1 MFSEL
6 KSPFCNDCDLSKKCH
21 TPEMSPIGPEKA
33 DIYILG
39 ESPSERDDLIG
50 KPFSGQSGEILR
62 TILEYL
68 KIDINK
74 IRFGNA
80 VQCKAGKEG
89 PTDIQT
95 NMCRNRV
102 LADIKEAKPKVIIA
116 MGNPSIKLLF
126 NRYEPGIHGWRGNI
140 VPLHELNCWV
150 VPVFPMSKILK
161 DGISDNKIQWTKG
174 TNYTDSLKVLRE
186 DLSIVKDLITVPIPQ
201 PKPFKIIKLLTYQA
215 VISFFDMADNK
226 DFFVFDIETIGL
238 KPYFEHSKILTS
250 AITFDGETVYAFP
263 ISYHTHIDKKKY
275 WTDEQE
281 KQIKSRFSD
290 LLTNSRSIK
299 VAHNSVFEMEWAK
312 AILDIDI
319 ANIEDSML
327 QKYILDCRNGT
338 HSLDFLAFV
347 NYGVSWKT
355 YPDSIMEDLTQL
367 PIEELL
373 DYNAK
378 DSIWEYRIF
387 KKQEKQL
394 NKNKVLDMCYRDQLA
409 TAKTLAQIQYDGACT
424 NEESRDKL
432 LKGYVIERENTE
444 KELLSLD
451 SVIEF
456 KNKYGKVP
464 ALKSN
469 SKDIPIILFQIENL
483 DSIKKTKKS
492 GKPAVDKEVLASYVG
507 QSRFCELLLKYR
519 EYSGIEGKILKG
531 YTDCVFPDGKYHT
544 NFYPIETG
552 RLGSSNINLQNLD
565 KRKHPEI
572 RQIIV
577 APDGYV
583 LLIFDY
589 AQLEA
594 RVLAALSNCRK
605 LIDAIIN
612 GYDIH
617 MAKAIEIWGEEVIK
631 NATPKA
637 VKLMRYRAKNEFVFP
652 SFYGAKPPATAKR
665 LGISESKA
673 EMLLEKLW
681 FDFPEILEWQQG
693 ILKIYEKKRY
703 VEIPPG
709 RRRYAPLTTN
719 EILNTPV
726 QGGAASIVSKVMNK
740 ISRRC
745 YWVVLNAHDE
755 LVPCVK
761 EQEAKYAIKEIQGIM
776 EMKQYDFMLDV
787 PLVVEGS
794 IGYDWYNTF
803 LIKEVFDA

>member
-1 MFSEL
+1 MAFDEL
-6 KSPFCNDCDLSKKCH
+6 KSPFCTDCDLSKKCH
-21 TPEMSPIGPEKA
+21 TPEIKPIGPEKA

-39 ESPSERDDLIG
+39 EAPSERDDLIG
-50 KPFSGQSGEILR
+50 KPFSGQGGEIFR
-62 TILEYL
+62 TILEHL
-68 KIDINK
+68 KIGPAK
-74 IRFGNA
+74 VRFGNA
-80 VQCKAGKEG
+80 IQCKADKEG
-89 PTDIQT
+89 PTDIQI
-95 NMCRNRV
+95 NMCRKRV
-102 LADIKEAKPKVIIA
+102 FADIKKAKPKVIIA
-116 MGNPSIKLLF
+116 MGNAAIKSLL
-126 NRYEPGIHGWRGNI
+126 NRSEPGVHGWRGDI
-140 VPLHELNCWV
+140 IPLHELNCWV

-161 DGISDNKIQWTKG
+161 DGVSDNKIQWTKG

-186 DLSIVKDLITVPIPQ
+186 DLSIVKDLITVPLPQ

-215 VISFFDMADNK
+215 VLSFFDMADTK

-250 AITFDGETVYAFP
+250 AITFDGETVYALP

-290 LLTNSRSIK
+290 LLTNQRSIK
-299 VAHNSVFEMEWAK
+299 IAHNSVFEMEWSK
-312 AILDIDI
+312 AILNIDI
-319 ANIEDSML
+319 VNIEDSML
-327 QKYILDCRNGT
+327 QKYVLDCRNGT

-355 YPDSIMEDLTQL
+355 YPDSIMADLTQL
-367 PIEELL
+367 SIEELL

-387 KKQEKQL
+387 QKQEKILEKDEKL
-394 NKNKVLDMCYRDQLA
+394 NNCYREQLE
-409 TAKTLAQIQYDGACT
+409 TARTIAQIQYDGACT

-483 DSIKKTKKS
+483 ESFKKTKKA
-492 GKPAVDKEVLASYVG
+492 GKPAVDKEVLATYIG
-507 QSRFCELLLKYR
+507 QSRFCELLLKFR

-531 YTDCVFPDGKYHT
+531 YTECVFPDKKYHT
-544 NFYPIETG
+544 SFYPIETG
-552 RLGSSNINLQNLD
+552 RLGSSSINLQNLD
-565 KRKHPEI
+565 KREPPEL
-572 RQIIV
+572 RKIIV
-577 APDGYV
+577 APEGYV
-583 LLIFDY
+583 LIVFDF

-594 RVLAALSNCRK
+594 RVLAALSNCRNF
-605 LIDAIIN
+605 IDMIIN

-617 MAKAIEIWGEEVIK
+617 MVKAVEIWGQDVIGK
-631 NATPKA
+631 ATKSA

-652 SFYGAKPPATAKR
+652 SFYGAKQPATAKR

-673 EMLLEKLW
+673 KRLIEKLW
-681 FDFPEILEWQQG
+681 SDFPEILEWQEG
-693 ILKIYEKKRY
+693 VLKFYEKKRF

-719 EILNTPV
+719 EILNTPI
-726 QGGAASIVSKVMNK
+726 QGGAASIVSKMMN
-740 ISRRC
+740 ILSRRK
-745 YWVVLNAHDE
+745 YHIMMNVHDE
-755 LVPCVK
+755 LVFCVK
-761 EQEAKYAIKEIQGIM
+761 EKEAKYAIEEIQGIM

-794 IGYDWYNTF
+794 IGYDWY
-803 LIKEVFDA
+803 